1 MILTQQEASELLNYL
16 TVDEMP
22 EKVISVFLPA
32 VDAFLKNATGF
43 DWGTLTDTYTMIDPL
58 AKMAAGVLLVR
69 WFDDPSLIGKADD
82 AGIVG
87 LIGQLRAK
95 VGELT

>member
-1 MILTQQEASELLNYL
+1 MILTQQEAAELLNYL

-43 DWGTLTDTYTMIDPL
+43 DWGILTDTYTTIDPL